1 MWSRNLTR
9 QFLFFTTYLYQTL
22 LQEKSKNINCRGTYS
37 FKSVESWTNNLI
49 NDTNLAKLFIPINLN
64 NIHWV
69 LIVVDIIERSIH
81 YYDSCHAGRD
91 EQLQRLKNRKNCQN
105 VITKLDYQ
113 FMDLTDKGLFLMSV
127 KNPVKLDL
135 LFRVSSL
142 KTKNVFLTVTKLIT
156 FFGITP
162 ILFLLSECHH

>member
-1 MWSRNLTR
+1 MAPKQLGTWVR
-9 QFLFFTTYLYQTL
+9 Y
-22 LQEKSKNINCRGTYS
+22 INSGLEEGEVN
-37 FKSVESWTNNLI
+37 K
-49 NDTNLAKLFIPINLN
+49 
-64 NIHWV
+64 
-69 LIVVDIIERSIH
+69 
-81 YYDSCHAGRD
+81 
-91 EQLQRLKNRKNCQN
+91 RKNCQN

>member
-1 MWSRNLTR
+1 MLHARAAVSAGVST
-9 QFLFFTTYLYQTL
+9 
-22 LQEKSKNINCRGTYS
+22 G
-37 FKSVESWTNNLI
+37 VEYW
-49 NDTNLAKLFIPINLN
+49 
-64 NIHWV
+64 
-69 LIVVDIIERSIH
+69 
-81 YYDSCHAGRD
+81 
-91 EQLQRLKNRKNCQN
+91 KNCQN

-142 KTKNVFLTVTKLIT
+142 KTKNAFLTVTKLIT